1 MNQLK
6 GGWNDERMDNTI
18 SVLLRTGVILS
29 SIVVLAGGIAYLLQ
43 YAGHFPDYRV
53 FQREPAGLM
62 SFRGILAGI
71 LSWHGRNWI
80 QFGLVLLALTP
91 VARVAFCVFVFL
103 KEKDWTYVF
112 LTLIVLSVLIFSFV
126 GR

>member
-1 MNQLK
+1 MIETK
-6 GGWNDERMDNTI
+6 GGWTDERMDNTI
-18 SVLLRTGVILS
+18 SVLLRTGVIIS
-29 SIVVLAGGIAYLLQ
+29 SVVVLAGGILYLFE
-43 YAGHFPDYRV
+43 AGLRVPDYRV
-53 FQREPAGLM
+53 FQGEPAGLI
-62 SFRGILAGI
+62 SFHRILAGT
-71 LSWHGRNWI
+71 LSRHGRNWI

-103 KEKDWTYVF
+103 KERDWTYVF